1 MFPTAI
7 ASSAPRLPVRARPP
21 PNTSLTAGFALALPS
36 RQIFNAF
43 CSRKALQPDAVR
55 FLFDGSRINP
65 NQTPKDVRSATRP
78 AASLPPRA
86 PARESDREGCHES
99 GCPEATV
106 PRTEKHFFPSGPIAS
121 APRENLTSPP
131 LSRAARHGGRRLHR
145 RDDGA
150 GRRTLSARE
159 DRGARARLR
168 REREE
173 TRFSSVAPS

>member
-106 PRTEKHFFPSGPIAS
+106 REPKSIFSRPVRSRLRLAKISPR
-121 APRENLTSPP
+121 P
-131 LSRAARHGGRRLHR
+131 LSPAQLDMEDGDSIDAMMEQVGGH
-145 RDDGA
+145 
-150 GRRTLSARE
+150 
-159 DRGARARLR
+159 
-168 REREE
+168 
-173 TRFSSVAPS
+173 

>member
-86 PARESDREGCHES
+86 PRANQIAKGATNLGAQKRPSREPKSIFSRPVRS
-99 GCPEATV
+99 RLRLAKIS
-106 PRTEKHFFPSGPIAS
+106 PR
-121 APRENLTSPP
+121 P
-131 LSRAARHGGRRLHR
+131 LSPAQLDMEDGDSIDAMMEQVGGH
-145 RDDGA
+145 
-150 GRRTLSARE
+150 
-159 DRGARARLR
+159 
-168 REREE
+168 
-173 TRFSSVAPS
+173 